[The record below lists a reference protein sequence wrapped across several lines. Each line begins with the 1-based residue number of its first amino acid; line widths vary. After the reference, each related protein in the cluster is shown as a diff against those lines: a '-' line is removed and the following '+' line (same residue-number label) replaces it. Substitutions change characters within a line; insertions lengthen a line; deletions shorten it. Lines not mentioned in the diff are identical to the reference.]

1 MNEQLHNFISSR
13 VARNGKNRHVEHCI
27 NADEHGML
35 KVKVGNK
42 RIGNCETLTAA
53 RIKRDTELIK
63 LAKAKYGKKAEL
75 LRTKYEQAAYDMER
89 KHVLEVGYLEEQI
102 HSNTEINKKVKWRTQ
117 Q

>member
-42 RIGNCETLTAA
+42 RIGNCETLAAA

-63 LAKAKYGKKAEL
+63 LAKAKYKKKREL
-75 LRTKYEQAAYDMER
+75 LLVKQEQAVYDMEM
-89 KHVLEVGYLEEQI
+89 KHILEVGYLEEQI
-102 HSNTEINKKVKWRTQ
+102 HNNTEINKKVKWRTQ